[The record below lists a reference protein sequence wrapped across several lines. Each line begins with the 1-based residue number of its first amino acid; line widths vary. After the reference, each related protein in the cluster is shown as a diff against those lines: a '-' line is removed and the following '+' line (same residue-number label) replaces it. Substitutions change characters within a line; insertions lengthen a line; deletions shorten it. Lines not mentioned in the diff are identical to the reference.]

1 MLLCGV
7 CSKHMISQHS
17 DYIFP
22 FCSARKCS
30 IFPLEPSNSSV
41 FALTKW
47 QKLGNG
53 KEVSKGWS
61 QVHSDFYFLYLTWR
75 ALPFPS
81 QQICCSLRAAN
92 RWGKEGRFVGIF
104 YIILI
109 NYSDAS
115 HSARNDLVCYG
126 QNHWA
131 VITHPEWL
139 AWTWATTH
147 HMCVCVCVC
156 VCVYMCVY
164 IYTIYYI

>member
-1 MLLCGV
+1 MV
-7 CSKHMISQHS
+7 T
-17 DYIFP
+17 
-22 FCSARKCS
+22 
-30 IFPLEPSNSSV
+30 PS
-41 FALTKW
+41 
-47 QKLGNG
+47 NG

-75 ALPFPS
+75 APPFPS

-92 RWGKEGRFVGIF
+92 RWGKEGRFVGLF

-147 HMCVCVCVC
+147 HMIHLHNLQAIPGHLVIKIQC

-164 IYTIYYI
+164 IYYLLYIIFSTDLNKIIHITYMFRYSPQDK